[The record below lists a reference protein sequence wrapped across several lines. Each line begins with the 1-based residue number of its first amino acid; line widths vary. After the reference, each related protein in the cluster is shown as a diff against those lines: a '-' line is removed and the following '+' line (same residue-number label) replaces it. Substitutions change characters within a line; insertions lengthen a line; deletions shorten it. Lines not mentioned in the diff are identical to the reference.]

1 MEIFLPLLTVAGI
14 TFLAV
19 LSPGPN
25 FVVITKNALIHSRQA
40 GVYTALGVAAG
51 NAIYVIAGALGFTA
65 LVAQSEDLLTL
76 IRLIGAAYLVY
87 LGATSFLSARKTTDA
102 AMPPHNLADPR
113 YKSPRFPKR
122 NAFQSGL
129 ITMLTNPTA
138 ALFYLATFTAI
149 LPPETKLSVKIIA
162 AIIIL
167 IIVLVWHPFL
177 AWFFSN
183 HLFQKF
189 YAKSD
194 RWINI
199 TFSLILIGLAIRIVS
214 F

>member
-1 MEIFLPLLTVAGI
+1 MENFLPLLTVAGI
-14 TFLAV
+14 TLLAV

-25 FVVITKNALIHSRQA
+25 FVIITKNALIHSRQA
-40 GVYTALGVAAG
+40 GVYTALGVVAG

-76 IRLIGAAYLVY
+76 IRLMGAAYLVY
-87 LGATSFLSARKTTDA
+87 VGATLFLSSSKPTDA
-102 AMPPHNLADPR
+102 AMQSHRGVDPR
-113 YKSPRFPKR
+113 YNSPSFSKR

-129 ITMLTNPTA
+129 FTMLTNPTA
-138 ALFYLATFTAI
+138 ALFYLATFAAV
-149 LPPETKLSVKIIA
+149 LPPNTKLSVKIIA

-167 IIVLVWHPFL
+167 TIDLVWHPFL

-183 HLFQKF
+183 QLFQKF
-189 YAKSD
+189 YTKRD
-194 RWINI
+194 KWINV
-199 TFSLILIGLAIRIVS
+199 TFGLILIGLAIRIVS